1 VKAKLNVPAAQ
12 PGANATAYF
21 REHADPGLLEAFMA
35 FSKAVVRL
43 PFADVDAIELVRLRN
58 ALDHACE
65 Y

>member
-1 VKAKLNVPAAQ
+1 MKAKLNVPEARA
-12 PGANATAYF
+12 GTNATAYF
-21 REHADPGLLEAFMA
+21 REHADPDLLDTFMA

-43 PFADVDAIELVRLRN
+43 PFADADAIELVRLRN